1 MDGGK
6 VLGFLVVAGLIGYV
20 GYSRISNRSDV
31 EQQAVAAALAAV
43 KEVDDYDK
51 HAKWIDLNAPMVAR
65 QAFNSHYNMGGRRRS
80 ATFDADGFVMDFF
93 EQLINSARDQGKQEI
108 VKVLIKLRDERGIDR
123 PKS

>member
-6 VLGFLVVAGLIGYV
+6 ILGFLAVAGIIGYV
-20 GYSRISNRSDV
+20 GYSRISNRSDT
-31 EQQAVAAALAAV
+31 EQQAVAVAVAVV

-51 HAKWIDLNAPMVAR
+51 HAKWIDIYAPMVAK
-65 QAFNSHYNMGGRRRS
+65 QAFSANYSMGGRRRA
-80 ATFDADGFVMDFF
+80 ATFDVDGFVAVFF
-93 EQLINSARDQGKQEI
+93 EQLINSARDQGKHDI